1 MHSPI
6 EGVEGGLRA
15 PTAETTVAPHIDNQ
29 RLLPHIFYGHPHN
42 PSTGVNVGD
51 GRRKTWGSR
60 LNSRLYI
67 RAALYAGVGLEVFSL
82 NTTGSTDLLHTH
94 TGTSNVSQN
103 CSPSCPTTPPARV
116 VACTSSYGGLGGVE
130 EEDVSQ

>member
-1 MHSPI
+1 MTPRTALRVQPGNLAQSDSPVHSPI

-51 GRRKTWGSR
+51 GLRKTW
-60 LNSRLYI
+60 
-67 RAALYAGVGLEVFSL
+67 
-82 NTTGSTDLLHTH
+82 DL
-94 TGTSNVSQN
+94 
-103 CSPSCPTTPPARV
+103 
-116 VACTSSYGGLGGVE
+116 
-130 EEDVSQ
+130 D